1 MSILNLPLVLQ
12 QEILGSWLTMK
23 DVALMDSAVCS
34 KEARLMFL
42 ELLTKETLMLSSSSI
57 ADAHISSWMA
67 WVVKRG
73 VNITACHLSKVVEP
87 EVYTPFF
94 AHSGKRLERLTIIRN
109 DGDRMAFT
117 QMLNCAGF
125 YCTSIK
131 EISLTRCS
139 SVLGLEN
146 ILWKSQKSI
155 TKLILDKCNLSGLQV
170 GDWKLPSLLLLSISY
185 CRSFV
190 NSMLINLLQAAPNI
204 EILNSCYLNIWKTES
219 MVVFPKNLR
228 IISLLNSEIE
238 NADFSSLVHNCPLL
252 EAVQLTNCHH
262 ITDVSVLELVQHAK
276 HLSAL
281 ALSCNRN
288 FTDAALEAVAVHCG
302 ERLRHL
308 CLEGCYTITDAGLTH
323 ISEACHNLEGFALG
337 CDPMDNHSIA
347 AVQALLHNNPFLQEV
362 SLAVEED
369 ADVLLTTLATSC
381 PQLRHLD
388 ISCLDGY
395 TEVGIMAIMSGCFRL
410 RTVVIASDCSVLN
423 PLAQCLLKKHYCSK
437 LEFICDDDENGG
449 ISGLLPFWLQYRFL
463 ESSYC

>member
-1 MSILNLPLVLQ
+1 MSILNYPIVLQ

-42 ELLTKETLMLSSSSI
+42 ELLTKDSLVLSSSRI
-57 ADAHISSWMA
+57 DDERISSWMT

-155 TKLILDKCNLSGLQV
+155 TKLILDKCNLNGLQV

-185 CRSFV
+185 CRSFGD
-190 NSMLINLLQAAPNI
+190 SMLIKLLQAAPNI
-204 EILNSCYLNIWKTES
+204 EILNSCYLNIWQTES

-228 IISLLNSEIE
+228 IISLINSEIE
-238 NADFSSLVHNCPLL
+238 NADFRSLVHNCPLL
-252 EAVQLTNCHH
+252 EAVQLTNCRLL
-262 ITDVSVLELVQHAK
+262 TDVSVLVLVQHAK

-281 ALSCNRN
+281 ALSCNRS

-323 ISEACHNLEGFALG
+323 ISEACHHLEGFAFCSDHL
-337 CDPMDNHSIA
+337 DHVPVT

-362 SLAVEED
+362 RIARGKDAV
-369 ADVLLTTLATSC
+369 VLLTTLAASC
-381 PQLRHLD
+381 PQLRYLD

-395 TEVGIMAIMSGCFRL
+395 TEVGIMAIMSACPRL
-410 RTVVIASDCSVLN
+410 RTVMIDSEDSVIN
-423 PLAQCLLKKHYCSK
+423 PLAQCLWKHYCPG
-437 LEFICDDDENGG
+437 LVFLDVGDTRT
-449 ISGLLPFWLQYRFL
+449 LLPFWSQYCSL
-463 ESSYC
+463 E